1 VLQLVAHSLDLLPHV
16 LDQTSPALHLVNLES
31 EAVRVMLD
39 GLDALDQVFEVLA
52 EILERLFELAPGF
65 PQLGAAG

>member
-1 VLQLVAHSLDLLPHV
+1 
-16 LDQTSPALHLVNLES
+16 
-31 EAVRVMLD
+31 MLD
-39 GLDALDQVFEVLA
+39 GLDALYQVFEVLA